1 MKHIILTAIIAI
13 LTIGAAQA
21 QKITKQDVTPEDYI
35 QLLKRAGYDIYSFNA
50 ELEKGTDYTCW
61 PSVRIFKN
69 GKWEPESPI
78 RLQVSPENGNYNC
91 KVGITPVN
99 DTTMTAHITIGEN
112 IATGNIGGS
121 MSYKLTG
128 KGLVRRPFVLPK
140 KVKSDEFIPLVSVS
154 AAWLEEGTNIYHNCD
169 IDEFDSDYMNS
180 TAFKKSPLIY
190 VIGVT
195 YSKME

>member
-1 MKHIILTAIIAI
+1 MKKVIAI

-21 QKITKQDVTPEDYI
+21 QKITKKDVTPEDFI
-35 QLLKRAGYDIYSFNA
+35 QLLKRTGYEIYSFNV
-50 ELEKGTDYTCW
+50 ELEKGINYSCW
-61 PSVRIFKN
+61 PSVKILKK

-78 RLQVSPENGNYNC
+78 RLQVFPEDGNYNC
-91 KVGITPVN
+91 KVGITPDN
-99 DTTMTAHITIGEN
+99 DTTMKAYITVGEN

-154 AAWLEEGTNIYHNCD
+154 AAWLEEETNMYRNCD
-169 IDEFDSDYMNS
+169 IVEFDSDYMNS
-180 TAFKKSPLIY
+180 TTFKKSPLIY

-195 YSKME
+195 YSKIE